1 MFRFFTIKKWYLWS
15 WVGSLIILSS
25 LWVQVKIDVKI
36 NEWFGEFY
44 DMIQK
49 ALGAP
54 NAITIDEYWASLF
67 SFITLAAMYVG
78 VAVIVSY
85 FTSHYL
91 FRWRTAMVEY
101 YHSVYEKARKIE
113 GASQRVQEDTIKFSR
128 IMESL
133 GTSLIE
139 AIMILV
145 EFMPILFGLSI
156 GIPIFFFGD
165 WDYGLIVGALIW
177 SVGGTIFLIVL
188 GLILRLVGVEYDL
201 QKKEAAYRK
210 ILVIAEDDGTIRP
223 KTIEE
228 YWSSLL
234 SFIILAALYV
244 GVAVLISFFTSH
256 YLFRWRTA
264 MVEWYHSVY
273 DRARKIEGASQRV
286 QEDTIKFSRIMES
299 LGTSFIE
306 AIMILVEFMP
316 ILFGLSIGIPI
327 FFFGDWDYGLIV
339 GALIW
344 SVGGTIFLILLGLI
358 LRLVGVEYDL
368 QKKEAAYRKILVI
381 AEDDGTVRPKTIEEL
396 FDGVRSIHFLSYIRY
411 LYFNIGRIAYLQAN
425 VLSAYVF
432 LAPAIVAGAVTLG
445 VMQQI
450 IRAFG
455 RVEGSM
461 QYILKAW
468 PTIIELASVY
478 KRLREFES
486 KINQEELIDEKV

>member
-15 WVGSLIILSS
+15 WLGSLIILSS

-49 ALGAP
+49 ALGKP
-54 NAITIDEYWASLF
+54 NAITIEEYWASLF
-67 SFITLAAMYVG
+67 SFIILAAMYVG

-165 WDYGLIVGALIW
+165 WEYGLIVGALLW
-177 SVGGTIFLIVL
+177 SIGGTIFL
-188 GLILRLVGVEYDL
+188 
-201 QKKEAAYRK
+201 
-210 ILVIAEDDGTIRP
+210 VI
-223 KTIEE
+223 
-228 YWSSLL
+228 
-234 SFIILAALYV
+234 
-244 GVAVLISFFTSH
+244 
-256 YLFRWRTA
+256 
-264 MVEWYHSVY
+264 
-273 DRARKIEGASQRV
+273 
-286 QEDTIKFSRIMES
+286 
-299 LGTSFIE
+299 
-306 AIMILVEFMP
+306 
-316 ILFGLSIGIPI
+316 
-327 FFFGDWDYGLIV
+327 
-339 GALIW
+339 
-344 SVGGTIFLILLGLI
+344 LGLI

-381 AEDDGTVRPKTIEEL
+381 AEDDGTVRPKSIEEL
-396 FDGVRSIHFLSYIRY
+396 FDDVRSIHFLSYIRY

-478 KRLREFES
+478 KRLREFEYKLQIEGS
-486 KINQEELIDEKV
+486 EREIKT

>member
-15 WVGSLIILSS
+15 WIGSLIILSS

-49 ALGAP
+49 ALGKP
-54 NAITIDEYWASLF
+54 NAITIEEYWASLF
-67 SFITLAAMYVG
+67 SFIVLAAMYVG

-165 WDYGLIVGALIW
+165 WEYGLIVGALLW
-177 SVGGTIFLIVL
+177 SIGGTIFLVVL
-188 GLILRLVGVEYDL
+188 GLILRLVG
-201 QKKEAAYRK
+201 
-210 ILVIAEDDGTIRP
+210 I
-223 KTIEE
+223 
-228 YWSSLL
+228 
-234 SFIILAALYV
+234 
-244 GVAVLISFFTSH
+244 
-256 YLFRWRTA
+256 
-264 MVEWYHSVY
+264 
-273 DRARKIEGASQRV
+273 
-286 QEDTIKFSRIMES
+286 
-299 LGTSFIE
+299 
-306 AIMILVEFMP
+306 
-316 ILFGLSIGIPI
+316 
-327 FFFGDWDYGLIV
+327 
-339 GALIW
+339 
-344 SVGGTIFLILLGLI
+344 
-358 LRLVGVEYDL
+358 EYDL

-381 AEDDGTVRPKTIEEL
+381 AEDDGTVRPKSIEEL
-396 FDGVRSIHFLSYIRY
+396 FDDVRSIHFLSYIRY

-478 KRLREFES
+478 KRLREFEY
-486 KINQEELIDEKV
+486 KLEIEETEREIKT

>member
-1 MFRFFTIKKWYLWS
+1 MFRFFKLRKWFMWS
-15 WVGSLIILSS
+15 WLGSFIILSS

-49 ALGAP
+49 ALGEP
-54 NAITIDEYWASLF
+54 NAITINEYWSSLL
-67 SFITLAAMYVG
+67 SFITLAAIYVG
-78 VAVIVSY
+78 VAVLVGF

-91 FRWRTAMVEY
+91 FRWRTSMVEW
-101 YHSVYEKARKIE
+101 YHSVYDRARKIE

-128 IMESL
+128 IMETL

-139 AIMILV
+139 ALMILV

-156 GIPIFFFGD
+156 SIPIFFFGD

-177 SVGGTIFLIVL
+177 SIGGTIFLIVL

-210 ILVIAEDDGTIRP
+210 ILVVAEDDGSIRP
-223 KTIEE
+223 K
-228 YWSSLL
+228 S
-234 SFIILAALYV
+234 
-244 GVAVLISFFTSH
+244 
-256 YLFRWRTA
+256 
-264 MVEWYHSVY
+264 
-273 DRARKIEGASQRV
+273 
-286 QEDTIKFSRIMES
+286 
-299 LGTSFIE
+299 
-306 AIMILVEFMP
+306 
-316 ILFGLSIGIPI
+316 
-327 FFFGDWDYGLIV
+327 
-339 GALIW
+339 
-344 SVGGTIFLILLGLI
+344 
-358 LRLVGVEYDL
+358 
-368 QKKEAAYRKILVI
+368 
-381 AEDDGTVRPKTIEEL
+381 IEEL
-396 FDGVRSIHFLSYIRY
+396 FNGVREIHFLSYIRY

-486 KINQEELIDEKV
+486 RINQEELIDQKI

>member
-1 MFRFFTIKKWYLWS
+1 MFRFFTDRNWYLWS
-15 WVGSLIILSS
+15 WLGSFIILSS
-25 LWVQVKIDVKI
+25 LWIQVKIDVKI

-49 ALGAP
+49 ALGSP
-54 NAITIDEYWASLF
+54 NAITIDEYWASLI

-78 VAVIVSY
+78 VAVLVSY

-91 FRWRTAMVEY
+91 FRWRTAMVEW
-101 YHSVYEKARKIE
+101 YHSVYDKARKIE
-113 GASQRVQEDTIKFSR
+113 GAAQRVQEDTIKFSR

-139 AIMILV
+139 ALMILI

-177 SVGGTIFLIVL
+177 SVGGTIFLIIL

-223 KTIEE
+223 K
-228 YWSSLL
+228 SL
-234 SFIILAALYV
+234 
-244 GVAVLISFFTSH
+244 
-256 YLFRWRTA
+256 
-264 MVEWYHSVY
+264 
-273 DRARKIEGASQRV
+273 
-286 QEDTIKFSRIMES
+286 
-299 LGTSFIE
+299 
-306 AIMILVEFMP
+306 
-316 ILFGLSIGIPI
+316 
-327 FFFGDWDYGLIV
+327 
-339 GALIW
+339 
-344 SVGGTIFLILLGLI
+344 
-358 LRLVGVEYDL
+358 
-368 QKKEAAYRKILVI
+368 
-381 AEDDGTVRPKTIEEL
+381 EEL
-396 FDGVRSIHFLSYIRY
+396 FDEVRDIHFLSYIRY
-411 LYFNIGRIAYLQAN
+411 LYFNVGRIAYLQAN

-478 KRLREFES
+478 KRLKEFEA
-486 KINQEELIDEKV
+486 KINEQLIKEEKI